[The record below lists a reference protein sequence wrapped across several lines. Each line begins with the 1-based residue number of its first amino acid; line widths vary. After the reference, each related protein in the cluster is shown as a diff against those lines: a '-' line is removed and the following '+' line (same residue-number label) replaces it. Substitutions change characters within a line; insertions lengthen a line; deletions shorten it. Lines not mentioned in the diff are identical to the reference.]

1 VVRNEVEGHVGDVRA
16 VKSRRWVTLATG
28 LVLLGVAA
36 AAFIAVHPAI
46 PSWSDAAVSIA
57 VPAPDVDEPVP
68 ASAAS
73 ETVVLAGGCFWGVQ
87 GVYQHVKGVTE
98 AESGYAGG
106 DLANPSY
113 EQVSTGDTG
122 HAESVRVTYDPRQV
136 TLGQLLRVYFSVV
149 QDPTELNRQ
158 GPDEGTQYRS
168 AIFTQ
173 DATQQRVA
181 EAYVAQLSKAAVFP
195 APIVTTV
202 TPNASFYPAEQYH
215 QDFLNSHPTQAYIA
229 ANDIPKLND
238 FKRLF
243 PQLYRDEPVL
253 VLATAS

>member
-1 VVRNEVEGHVGDVRA
+1 MFGVVRNEVEQDVR
-16 VKSRRWVTLATG
+16 VPSRRRWVALATG
-28 LVLLGVAA
+28 LVLAGLAA
-36 AAFIAVHPAI
+36 AAFIVLHPAI
-46 PSWSDAAVSIA
+46 PSWTNTAVSIT

-87 GVYQHVKGVTE
+87 GVFQHVKGVTE

-122 HAESVRVTYDPRQV
+122 HAESVRITYDPKQV
-136 TLGQLLRVYFSVV
+136 TFGQLLRVYFSVV

-173 DATQQRVA
+173 DATQQHVA
-181 EAYVAQLSKAAVFP
+181 EAYIAQLTKAAVFP

-229 ANDIPKLND
+229 ANDMPKLED

-243 PQLYRDEPVL
+243 PQLYRDKPVL
-253 VLATAS
+253 VLASAS